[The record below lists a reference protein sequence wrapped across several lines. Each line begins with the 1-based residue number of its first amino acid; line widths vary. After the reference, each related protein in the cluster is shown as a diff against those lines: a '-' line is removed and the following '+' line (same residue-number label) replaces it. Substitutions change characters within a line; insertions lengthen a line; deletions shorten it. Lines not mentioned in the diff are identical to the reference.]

1 MTVPNSSPDTPSPW
15 TPAADDEA
23 LPDPSPSPSA
33 LRARLLPELRVG
45 APIFGACLVLGVL
58 MGAMWY
64 WLAPEV
70 PLVVH
75 GQSVLY
81 VDPEGEQRAGA
92 DGTFVLLGL
101 GFGLVTALAAFLY
114 TQRRGGGIVVAG
126 GLTAGGLVG
135 SLIAMFLGIALG
147 PTSDIIAHA
156 KQVGDGHNFS
166 EALQLGAKGAL
177 LAWPMAALVALLALT
192 AAFGKREQDPPPY
205 WAGPVVPSAGGPVD
219 ELAPPVAG
227 ADAGAGAGAG
237 SGAAAAPSDQAES
250 AAAAGP
256 DAPAAPANQAAPVKP
271 VVPANPVVPPPSSG
285 GSSASADQGADSA
298 RQTQ

>member
-1 MTVPNSSPDTPSPW
+1 MGDVTVPNSSPDSPSSDSPSPW
-15 TPAADDEA
+15 APPADGEA
-23 LPDPSPSPSA
+23 LPDPHPSPA
-33 LRARLLPELRVG
+33 ARWARLSPELRVG

-58 MGAMWY
+58 MAAMWY

-114 TQRRGGGIVVAG
+114 TRRRGGGIVVAA

-135 SLIAMFLGIALG
+135 SLIAMWLGIALG
-147 PTSDIIAHA
+147 PTSDIVAHA
-156 KQVGDGHNFS
+156 KQVGDGHTFS
-166 EALQLGAKGAL
+166 EALDLGAKGAL
-177 LAWPMAALVALLALT
+177 LAWPMAALVVLLALT

-205 WAGPVVPSAGGPVD
+205 WAGPTVPSAGGPVD
-219 ELAPPVAG
+219 ELAPPAPA
-227 ADAGAGAGAG
+227 ADVP
-237 SGAAAAPSDQAES
+237 SAPSDPATAPGS
-250 AAAAGP
+250 DAAG
-256 DAPAAPANQAAPVKP
+256 A
-271 VVPANPVVPPPSSG
+271 PVVPPPSSRG
-285 GSSASADQGADSA
+285 GSASPAKSSPAGSSPAGSGSADQGADSA